1 MPSISRQ
8 LELPGASLSAV
19 TEWEVEI
26 TVEGFGP
33 NHPLWKRFA
42 ERASS
47 LSDATLR
54 WELAEPADVRGDRAG
69 IRAAIEAETPEAAIR
84 RVMQRVRDIA
94 RRVDRE
100 DRVRWESMTGKATR
114 RAS

>member
-1 MPSISRQ
+1 VP
-8 LELPGASLSAV
+8 
-19 TEWEVEI
+19 EWEVEI

-42 ERASS
+42 ERANS

-54 WELAEPADVRGDRAG
+54 WDLAEPAEARGDGTG
-69 IRAAIEAETPEAAIR
+69 IRATLEAETPEAAIR
-84 RVMQRVRDIA
+84 RVMGRVRDVA
-94 RRVDRE
+94 QRVDRE
-100 DRVRWESMTGKATR
+100 DRVRWERITGRAMR